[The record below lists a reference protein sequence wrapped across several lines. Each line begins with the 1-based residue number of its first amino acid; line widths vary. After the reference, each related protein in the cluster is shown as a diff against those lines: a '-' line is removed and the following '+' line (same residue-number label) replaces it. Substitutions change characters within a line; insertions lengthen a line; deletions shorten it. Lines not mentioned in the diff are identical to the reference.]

1 VKEKISTKISS
12 PNASLGADRILMI
25 NSEFAAEMPL
35 PYMEDNKKVADYNID
50 NGGILNIYKWTGSIP
65 LENG

>member
-1 VKEKISTKISS
+1 
-12 PNASLGADRILMI
+12 MI